1 MSTEANTPAEELAP
15 VTEQATVRA
24 IEEGAVELEPIAE
37 EPAAPAT
44 PAKPVDEKPVDPRAA
59 RMEELAER
67 NRAHSA
73 DELEQ
78 ARETF
83 TPAEPVVAPAPA
95 VEPERMIK
103 LKVRGEVVE
112 LPESEVIARAQKN
125 DAADQYLT
133 EARDLLA
140 EAKRTVKQPSAVQT
154 PEPAPAQAE
163 PKVDPIAKAVEMIQV
178 GGDPAEVRAI
188 LASEIAEQAKQATEQ
203 ALTNRDSS
211 TRARN
216 YDADYDGGF
225 AEVAKAADTANI
237 MKDAVGFSTV
247 RGLAGSLQAYAI
259 ADFLGKAPEHVQS
272 AFAGAGITAE
282 TLPRYTPEDANALY
296 RDMLLKGYH
305 LPRPSDVIKAAAKT
319 VAERF
324 TGNTP
329 PAPATVPAPTVLDR
343 SARKDAL
350 VQPERTALPR
360 ASTAKPAPR
369 SEAQRAAS
377 ARQEIRGHR
386 RSGAARG

>member
-37 EPAAPAT
+37 EPVAPAAPAK
-44 PAKPVDEKPVDPRAA
+44 PADEKPVDPRAA

-83 TPAEPVVAPAPA
+83 TQAEPVVA
-95 VEPERMIK
+95 PERMIK

-154 PEPAPAQAE
+154 PEPAPAPAE
-163 PKVDPIAKAVEMIQV
+163 PKADPIAKAVEMIQV

-203 ALTNRDSS
+203 ALTSRDSS

-225 AEVAKAADTANI
+225 AEVANAADTANI

-247 RGLAGSLQAYAI
+247 RGLTGSLQAYAI

-329 PAPATVPAPTVLDR
+329 PAPAPVPAPTVLDR

-377 ARQEIRGHR
+377 ARQELRGAR